1 MERYDSYN
9 DSGVEW
15 LGQVPSHWEVS
26 KMRAHFSERK
36 GLSETGTELLLSVSE
51 YKGITPSTNESGEN
65 ISRSE
70 SLTGYKKCFTG
81 DLIINIML
89 AWKRGLGVSTYN
101 GIVSPA
107 YCVFQTNRINPTYA
121 DYLLRTD
128 LYIAEFKRNSS
139 GIIESR
145 LRMYPDDFKN
155 IPCLLPPPKEQTAI
169 VDYLDKT
176 IGDIDE
182 AIAAQQK
189 MIDLLNERKQI
200 IITRA
205 VTRGLNPDVKL
216 KDSGNDW
223 LDQIPEHWDAI
234 PVRHFFE
241 FKNGYTPSKA
251 NPSFWTN
258 GTIPWFRMEDIRKSG
273 RILEKAIQYVT
284 PSAVNN
290 GGTFDAG
297 SFILAICTASIGE
310 HAMLIADSLANQ
322 QFANLKIRKSLSNRT
337 MPMFI
342 FYYLYILGRYCKDT
356 ANTTTFQYADMN
368 LVKNFKVPLPSPEE
382 QQMIVDYLE
391 HNFKGIE
398 KAIEQHKNM
407 ISLLQERKQII
418 ISEVVTG
425 KVKVS

>member
-1 MERYDSYN
+1 MERYDSYK

-15 LGQVPSHWEVS
+15 LGQVPSHWEVKRLS
-26 KMRAHFSERK
+26 AYFDRRNQKVSELDYAPLSVTKNGIVPQMENVAKSNDTENRRLVKVNDFVINSRSDRK
-36 GLSETGTELLLSVSE
+36 GSS
-51 YKGITPSTNESGEN
+51 
-65 ISRSE
+65 
-70 SLTGYKKCFTG
+70 
-81 DLIINIML
+81 
-89 AWKRGLGVSTYN
+89 GVSTLEGSVSFVNTVMIPRKTIVPQFCNYLLKSN
-101 GIVSPA
+101 DFVEENYRNGHGIV
-107 YCVFQTNRINPTYA
+107 A
-121 DYLLRTD
+121 DLWTT
-128 LYIAEFKRNSS
+128 AF
-139 GIIESR
+139 
-145 LRMYPDDFKN
+145 DDQKF
-155 IPCLLPPPKEQTAI
+155 ISLAMPPIKEQESI
-169 VDYLDKT
+169 VAYLDKAV
-176 IGDIDE
+176 GAIDE

-322 QFANLKIRKSLSNRT
+322 RFANLKIRKSLSNRT

-368 LVKNFKVPLPSPEE
+368 LVENFKVPLPSPEE